1 MALNLKNKS
10 RKDLT
15 KIIAD
20 AEKQLKKL
28 EAQEKKQA
36 LAAAVK
42 AAKQHGFDLTEIVQT
57 AKPVKRSAQRSK
69 PKAPAKPKYAHPE
82 NPALTWSGRGRQ
94 PAWFKEAV
102 AAGKK
107 PEELAIKKG

>member
-10 RKDLT
+10 SKDLT
-15 KIIAD
+15 KLIAD

-42 AAKQHGFDLTEIVQT
+42 AAKQHGFDLAEIV
-57 AKPVKRSAQRSK
+57 PSSRSVKRPAQRSK

-94 PAWFKEAV
+94 PVWFKEAV
-102 AAGKK
+102 AAGKRL
-107 PEELAIKKG
+107 EDLAIKKA